1 MDTVS
6 TEDIGMVVSKIDAG
20 EPLSDL
26 QIEFALEQLE
36 QKECWSPLVTL
47 LTRQLGTGNLI
58 YYVKLCK
65 VYNRYLG
72 DIEKT
77 VDICNKAVVALKLN
91 YRQFQKFLATFLLA
105 DDFKSE
111 ALILKGVYTSFNTLR
126 DSELALERLC
136 LLYDKKLSNPDGVQE
151 VCNLLLQINP
161 LNLKALKFFKVLYVQ
176 LGYWDKVCEVLKSMI
191 RASSSKQ
198 NIFRFAQELAG
209 LYLYQLD
216 KPKEAIKTIEEY
228 CYNSPLDTSIM
239 LFDAYKLIED
249 WSNCLKVLDGVL
261 KEATTNVEQ
270 AIIHYRIAKVY
281 ESVGQAQNAEKEYQ
295 RAFKL
300 DETFLDPLEGIINLK
315 IIIRDWIGL
324 KIALMHLSECVKKE
338 DNRKNIMSVIDRL
351 NSVVR

>member
-1 MDTVS
+1 MNTVS
-6 TEDIGMVVSKIDAG
+6 TEDIGVIVSKIDAG
-20 EPLSDL
+20 ESLSEL

-47 LTRQLGTGNLI
+47 LTRQLSSQNI
-58 YYVKLCK
+58 VYYVKLCK

-77 VDICNKAVVALKLN
+77 VEICNKAVSNLKLN
-91 YRQFQKFLATFLLA
+91 YRQFQKFLATFLLEE
-105 DDFKSE
+105 DFKSE
-111 ALILKGVYTSFNTLR
+111 AMILKGVYTSFNTLR

-176 LGYWDKVCEVLKSMI
+176 LGYWDKVCDVLKNMI

-198 NIFRFAQELAG
+198 NIYRFAQELAG

-216 KPKEAIKTIEEY
+216 KPKDAVKIIEEY

-239 LFDAYKLIED
+239 LFDAYKMIED

-261 KEATTNVEQ
+261 QAASTNVEQ
-270 AIIHYRIAKVY
+270 AIVHYRIAKVY

-300 DETFLDPLEGIINLK
+300 DESFLDPLEGIINLK
-315 IIIRDWIGL
+315 ILTRDWVGL
-324 KIALMHLSECVKKE
+324 KIALMHLSECVKKDE
-338 DNRKNIMSVIDRL
+338 NRRNIMSVIDRL